1 MNLVSAP
8 QSLHATQRSDG
19 SICRAVGGIQEGGD
33 VCRVPTTRT
42 RIVAMVS
49 QVRMRACQRLW
60 AVGRKLHKGGCE
72 RESEGCG
79 VGARQGPDDSERVRV
94 CVCACVHLCVCACV
108 RVCERAPATCE
119 AFAPSMSKYPA

>member
-1 MNLVSAP
+1 MTRADHT
-8 QSLHATQRSDG
+8 HAHCCHGVTSPHARMPA
-19 SICRAVGGIQEGGD
+19 AVGGGAQ
-33 VCRVPTTRT
+33 
-42 RIVAMVS
+42 VA
-49 QVRMRACQRLW
+49 QRGMRA
-60 AVGRKLHKGGCE
+60 

-119 AFAPSMSKYPA
+119 AFAPSVSKYPA